1 MEEKRD
7 FIKIIIKKIK
17 RKKIFAI
24 NFLVLIVFISVA
36 IYSFVIVSPVEQDIP
51 DYNKLIENNISVY
64 DNKINKNRNVIE
76 RLLENSQVDEIVI
89 YENLIKEN
97 IYKKREKDPF
107 TKSY

>member
-1 MEEKRD
+1 MEEKRG
-7 FIKIIIKKIK
+7 FVKIIIKKIK
-17 RKKIFAI
+17 SKKNFAI

-51 DYNKLIENNISVY
+51 GYNELIENNISVY
-64 DNKINKNRNVIE
+64 DNRINKNRNTIE

-89 YENLIKEN
+89 YRNLIKEN